1 MSTLCIY
8 EVFTMKKKKTPTKK
22 PSANVKESYP
32 HFRKYK
38 PSNHPALITG
48 EYSEEEYRY
57 RKVTHSEKD
66 GRHLNEKVESNPNPK
81 DKKPMYIAKRERH
94 DGKEKF
100 SKWKYPWKYKKKK

>member
-1 MSTLCIY
+1 MS
-8 EVFTMKKKKTPTKK
+8 KKKKTPPKK
-22 PSANVKESYP
+22 QSSACTEKETYP

-66 GRHLNEKVESNPNPK
+66 GRHLNEKVEPNPNPK

-94 DGKEKF
+94 DEKKKF
-100 SKWKYPWKYKKKK
+100 SKWKFPWKYKKKK